1 MYSKAL
7 MHETCMQI
15 WAGDKVH
22 LQKHAHSNGSGWRH
36 LTFFTT
42 EFNKSEN
49 FASFR
54 SRISERKGSRGTART
69 LFMSFSSFGSA
80 GQLPRQKEKPSLVF
94 FHPPLFSAVFVP
106 FLFFYFGGRLAGLSM
121 AHICSSS
128 LLVFTTALGLTP
140 PRLMDR
146 NRDRIKKMGTMLM
159 KTRDG

>member
-22 LQKHAHSNGSGWRH
+22 LQKHAHSNGGGWRH

-80 GQLPRQKEKPSLVF
+80 GQLPRQKEKPSLMF

-106 FLFFYFGGRLAGLSM
+106 FLFFLFWRQIS
-121 AHICSSS
+121 
-128 LLVFTTALGLTP
+128 
-140 PRLMDR
+140 
-146 NRDRIKKMGTMLM
+146 RIKYGSHMLLL
-159 KTRDG
+159 TIGIHHCTGPNATQTDGQKQR

>member
-80 GQLPRQKEKPSLVF
+80 GQLPRQKDLLSC
-94 FHPPLFSAVFVP
+94 FSTLLYFLP
-106 FLFFYFGGRLAGLSM
+106 FLFPSFFLFWRQIS
-121 AHICSSS
+121 
-128 LLVFTTALGLTP
+128 
-140 PRLMDR
+140 
-146 NRDRIKKMGTMLM
+146 RIKYGSHMLLL
-159 KTRDG
+159 TIGIHHCTGPNATQTDGQKQR